1 MILIFKVFC
10 GVGGLCAEVSIRS
23 YISSQ
28 FVEDGSVY
36 WGNGTLKKILTHDAG
51 LAPSTIVVPI
61 VVHIFRSIPHGT
73 ERRF

>member
-36 WGNGTLKKILTHDAG
+36 WGMAHLK
-51 LAPSTIVVPI
+51 
-61 VVHIFRSIPHGT
+61 
-73 ERRF
+73 RF